1 MKKHGA
7 IRTFTI
13 GLAVGTASLSWSAPV
28 MAQATQP
35 YLGEIILMP
44 TNFCPR
50 GYTAAA
56 GQILAIS
63 TNTALFS
70 LLGTT
75 YGGNGVTT
83 FNLPDLRGRMG
94 ISLGQGPGLQNYTQG
109 QIGGSEQVTLTLPNL
124 PIHSHTGVFE
134 TSTSNA
140 NDNKSFRNAF
150 AVTADNQYTNSTNL
164 DVTMNSET
172 ITVQGAGDVTSTVA
186 PMMSPFLVTRY
197 CIATAGVFPSRN

>member
-1 MKKHGA
+1 MRHTRILSLGA
-7 IRTFTI
+7 ASA
-13 GLAVGTASLSWSAPV
+13 LAVAASTPAVAQDYYIGQLIEVGGTYCPKFFQETNGQVLPI
-28 MAQATQP
+28 AQNQ
-35 YLGEIILMP
+35 
-44 TNFCPR
+44 
-50 GYTAAA
+50 
-56 GQILAIS
+56 
-63 TNTALFS
+63 ALFA